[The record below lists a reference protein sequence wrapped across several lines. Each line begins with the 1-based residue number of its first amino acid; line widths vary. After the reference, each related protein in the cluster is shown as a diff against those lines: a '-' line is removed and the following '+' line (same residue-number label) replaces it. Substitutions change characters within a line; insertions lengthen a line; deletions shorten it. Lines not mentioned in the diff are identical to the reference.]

1 MASPTFVSDL
11 KFIEAVYQSMICW
24 INALLCKKPLNP
36 ATYVYGSQTKLLIV
50 LFRFAIARQH
60 LMRYANSL
68 NTYRCMLHCRADIG
82 HQYSLV
88 VGLHDDNI
96 ATLACSA

>member
-36 ATYVYGSQTKLLIV
+36 VANASGSQTKLLIV

-68 NTYRCMLHCRADIG
+68 NTYRCMIHCRADIG
-82 HQYSLV
+82 HQHSLV
-88 VGLHDDNI
+88 VRFHDDYI
-96 ATLACSA
+96 ATLAGSA